1 MIPAIIKTYHLFHTV
16 GYMNTLGQTAGNVTE
31 GFRDFIM
38 RIYEYPFVSK
48 IVSVILAIVLSL
60 ILMSLSKIL
69 AVYLKNK
76 ITKNFLTKGHKD
88 IENVSALIG
97 DIIFYVLLVFS
108 LFIGFS
114 IVGLQVGLI
123 L

>member
-1 MIPAIIKTYHLFHTV
+1 MLYHLFHTV
-16 GYMNTLGQTAGNVTE
+16 GYMNTLGQAAGNATE
-31 GFRDFIM
+31 SFRDFIV
-38 RIYEYPFVSK
+38 RIYEYPFVAK

-60 ILMSLSKIL
+60 ILMSLSKVL